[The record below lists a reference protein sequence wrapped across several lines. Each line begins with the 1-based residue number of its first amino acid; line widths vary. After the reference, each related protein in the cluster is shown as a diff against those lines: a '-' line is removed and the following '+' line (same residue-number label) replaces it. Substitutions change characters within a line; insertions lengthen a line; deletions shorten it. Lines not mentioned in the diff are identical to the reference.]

1 MGKLTVHTTEKQL
14 GGEGCSSR
22 AEQQPCFFF
31 REAETN
37 MFPEGELTAKWNND

>member
-14 GGEGCSSR
+14 GGERCSLR

-31 REAETN
+31 READTN
-37 MFPEGELTAKWNND
+37 MIPEGELTAK